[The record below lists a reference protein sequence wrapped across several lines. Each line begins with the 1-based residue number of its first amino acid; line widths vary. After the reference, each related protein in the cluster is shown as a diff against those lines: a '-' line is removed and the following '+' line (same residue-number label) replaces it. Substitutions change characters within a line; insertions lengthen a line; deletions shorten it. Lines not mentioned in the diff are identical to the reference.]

1 MSTSNRPSS
10 PSSDSS
16 GNSSIDASSNS
27 IDASSN
33 SIDASSNSSTPST
46 PLRQI
51 FDISYRI
58 IDVSFNTQHEI
69 DLSGGTFDV
78 DCSGD
83 IFIPTITDFSLNT
96 AIDGSGYH
104 IVYQQGFT
112 TDGSN
117 VTLATFHTTDA
128 SFDPQITAELVQVV
142 NTYDDQINNSPNKL
156 VLDQIKLYASE
167 IKCEDFHGKGSIDDY
182 TNLFNAAAKIATE
195 SKQMELDIDIEG
207 FNEFG
212 KAAEDLTNIFNG
224 FIMKLQN
231 VNIISDYTFLT
242 SIATALGK
250 IVNLSKIFS
259 QFKETILATTTV
271 QMPKSAHDT
280 KVVIEGVMSEINCA
294 MQYINHFVDGSFN
307 APAECELSSAEKTVI
322 DKAIETIDTWN
333 ILCEQGIS
341 VTLQNDPDIQF
352 ISQASTELINTT
364 SVLKSASN
372 KLKAK
377 LAKFDYC

>member
-10 PSSDSS
+10 PSTDSS
-16 GNSSIDASSNS
+16 GNTYSP
-27 IDASSN
+27 
-33 SIDASSNSSTPST
+33 PST
-46 PLRQI
+46 PTSVPTFQFDPSQHI
-51 FDISYRI
+51 FDISYI
-58 IDVSFNTQHEI
+58 AYKNIDISFNMTHEI

-83 IFIPTITDFSLNT
+83 IVIPNISDFSLNS
-96 AIDGSGYH
+96 IVDGSGYQ

-112 TDGSN
+112 SDGSN
-117 VTLATFHTTDA
+117 VTVATFYTTDA
-128 SFDPQITAELVQVV
+128 SFDPQITQEFVQVISK
-142 NTYDDQINNSPNKL
+142 YDDITNSPNKV
-156 VLDQIKLYASE
+156 VLDQIKEYASQ

-195 SKQMELDIDIEG
+195 SKQMELDIDIDG

-212 KAAEDLTNIFNG
+212 KAAEELTNIFNG

-231 VNIISDYTFLT
+231 VNIINDYAFLT
-242 SIATALGK
+242 SIASALGK

-259 QFKETILATTTV
+259 NFKETILATTSV
-271 QMPKSAHDT
+271 QIPKSAHET
-280 KVVIEGVMSEINCA
+280 KVVLTGVMDEINCA

-307 APAECELSSAEKTVI
+307 APAECELSDAEKTVI

-333 ILCEQGIS
+333 VLCEQGIS
-341 VTLQNDPDIQF
+341 VTLQHDPDIQF
-352 ISQASTELINTT
+352 ITQASTELINTT
-364 SVLKSASN
+364 NVLKSASV
-372 KLKAK
+372 KLKTK

>member
-16 GNSSIDASSNS
+16 GNSSPTSPTS
-27 IDASSN
+27 IPFLQLD
-33 SIDASSNSSTPST
+33 PSHH
-46 PLRQI
+46 I

-58 IDVSFNTQHEI
+58 VDVSFNMPTEI

-78 DCSGD
+78 DCSGG
-83 IFIPTITDFSLNT
+83 IVIPTISDFSLNV
-96 AIDGSGYH
+96 IINGDGYH
-104 IVYQQGFT
+104 ITHQQGFT
-112 TDGSN
+112 SDGSN
-117 VTLATFHTTDA
+117 VTLSSFHTTDA
-128 SFDPQITAELVQVV
+128 SFDTQITEELVQIVT
-142 NTYDDQINNSPNKL
+142 TYDDVPDNSPNKL
-156 VLDQIKLYASE
+156 ILDQIKSYASQ

-207 FNEFG
+207 FDEFG
-212 KAAEDLTNIFNG
+212 KAAEELTNIFNG

-231 VNIISDYTFLT
+231 VNIINDYTFLT
-242 SIATALGK
+242 SIANALGK

-259 QFKETILATTTV
+259 NFKETILATTTV
-271 QMPKSAHDT
+271 QIPKSAHDT
-280 KVVIEGVMSEINCA
+280 KVVIQGVMSEINCA

-307 APAECELSSAEKTVI
+307 APAECELSNAEKTVI
-322 DKAIETIDTWN
+322 DKAIETIHTWN

-341 VTLQNDPDIQF
+341 VTLQHDPDIQF

-372 KLKAK
+372 KLKSK
-377 LAKFDYC
+377 LAKFNYC

>member
-10 PSSDSS
+10 PSTDTS
-16 GNSSIDASSNS
+16 GNTYSP
-27 IDASSN
+27 
-33 SIDASSNSSTPST
+33 PST
-46 PLRQI
+46 PTSIPTSPINHSHNI

-58 IDVSFNTQHEI
+58 IDVSYNTQHVFN
-69 DLSGGTFDV
+69 LSGGTLDV
-78 DCSGD
+78 DCSGG

-96 AIDGSGYH
+96 IINGDGYH
-104 IVYQQGFT
+104 ITHQQGFT
-112 TDGSN
+112 SDGSN
-117 VTLATFHTTDA
+117 VTLSSFHTTDA
-128 SFDPQITAELVQVV
+128 SFDTQITEELVQIVT
-142 NTYDDQINNSPNKL
+142 TYDDVPDNSPNKL
-156 VLDQIKLYASE
+156 VLDQIKSYASQ

-212 KAAEDLTNIFNG
+212 KAAEELTNIFNG

-259 QFKETILATTTV
+259 NFKETILATTSV
-271 QMPKSAHDT
+271 QIPKSAHDT
-280 KVVIEGVMSEINCA
+280 KVVIAGVMDEINCA

-307 APAECELSSAEKTVI
+307 APVESQLSNAEKTVI

-333 ILCEQGIS
+333 VLCEQGIS
-341 VTLQNDPDIQF
+341 VTLQHDPDIQF
-352 ISQASTELINTT
+352 ITQASTELINTT
-364 SVLKSASN
+364 NVLKSASV
-372 KLKAK
+372 KLKTK
-377 LAKFDYC
+377 LAKFHYC